1 MCGIIGYIGPEEPVS
16 LVLEALSRLE
26 YRGYDSAGVAYFDR
40 EAKVDV
46 VRASGKLSNL
56 AALCQGRA
64 GLPGPAI
71 GHIRWATHGAPTEE
85 NAHPHRSGPIVVVHN
100 GIIENDRELRKSLS
114 SEGFSFSSET
124 DTEVVAHLVHRHYR
138 TTGSLPEAVR
148 LALREIAGSYALAVL
163 CEERPGE
170 LVGVRRGAPLLL
182 GEGEN
187 AYFLASDVPAFL
199 KWTRKMMPLPPDV
212 IAAIGPDGL
221 ALLPVDGSPPLVP
234 LFEEVPW
241 DPVAAEKGH
250 YRHFMEKE
258 IFEGPRAI
266 MDTLEGRI
274 APGHGRVMLSE
285 LARLGPSPPE
295 LVFVACGTSY
305 HAALLGR
312 QFIESLSDIPVRVE
326 IASEFRY
333 RPLRIRKGAWV
344 VGITQSGET
353 ADTLGALDHARREG
367 YLTLAVTN
375 VPGSSITR
383 EAEATLL
390 TRAGPEI
397 GVASTKAFV
406 AQITAVWLLALHLA
420 RRTAL
425 REEEGSKK
433 ALEILLKSPARLEGF
448 LGALDLGTI
457 DGLAEKVA
465 ASRFVI
471 FIGRGLDY
479 PLAIE
484 GALKLKEITYRPAD
498 GYPGGEL
505 KHGPI
510 ALIEPGVLVVAPL
523 VDPDLSAK
531 EWSNIREVEARGGT
545 VLTIASPETAPV
557 LPAYPLPATEGWEG
571 VFFATAILQLLSY
584 RTAVLMGNDVDQPRN
599 LAKSVTVE

>member
-1 MCGIIGYIGPEEPVS
+1 MCGIIGYNGPEEPVS

-26 YRGYDSAGVAYFDR
+26 YRGYDSAGVAYFDK
-40 EAKVDV
+40 EGKIEV
-46 VRASGKLSNL
+46 VRASGKL
-56 AALCQGRA
+56 A
-64 GLPGPAI
+64 GLVTACEGRSGVPGSAI

-100 GIIENDRELRKSLS
+100 GIIENDRELREKLS
-114 SEGFSFSSET
+114 REGFVFSSET
-124 DTEVVAHLVHRHYR
+124 DTEVVAHLVHRFFR
-138 TTGSLPEAVR
+138 ETGNLTESVR
-148 LALREIAGSYALAVL
+148 LALQEISGSYALAVL

-182 GEGEN
+182 GEGDSS
-187 AYFLASDVPAFL
+187 YFFASDVPAFL
-199 KWTRKMMPLPPDV
+199 KWTRKVMPLPPDV
-212 IAAIGPDGL
+212 MAVVGPEGL
-221 ALLPVDGSPPLVP
+221 SLLPVNGGPALLPV
-234 LFEEVPW
+234 FEEVPW

-266 MDTLEGRI
+266 MDTLEGRLG
-274 APGHGRVMLSE
+274 PGHGRVMLSE
-285 LARLGPSPPE
+285 LSRLGPSPPE
-295 LVFVACGTSY
+295 IVFVACGTSY

-312 QFIESLSDIPVRVE
+312 LMIESLSDISVRVE

-353 ADTLGALDHARREG
+353 ADTLGALEHARREG
-367 YLTLAVTN
+367 FLTLAVTN
-375 VPGSSITR
+375 VPGSSVTR
-383 EAEATLL
+383 ESEATLL

-397 GVASTKAFV
+397 GVASTKAFI
-406 AQITAVWLLALHLA
+406 AQITAVWLLALHLG
-420 RRTAL
+420 RRES
-425 REEEGSKK
+425 EETRR
-433 ALEILLKSPARLEGF
+433 ALEVLVRAPARFEGF
-448 LGALDLGTI
+448 LGSLDLPALDR
-457 DGLAEKVA
+457 LAEKIA

-471 FIGRGLDY
+471 FIGRGFDY

-510 ALIEPGVLVVAPL
+510 ALIEAGVLVVAPL
-523 VDPDLSAK
+523 VDPDLAAK

-545 VLTIASPETAPV
+545 VVTVAPPAPGQTPPSYLLPEKN
-557 LPAYPLPATEGWEG
+557 GWEG
-571 VFFATAILQLLSY
+571 VFLATAILQLLSY